1 MSGLYNTTLP
11 VLSINGT
18 NIELNGGVRTA
29 GFASGGGISISPGDG
44 VGSAVGKGGACT
56 ILGGPGDGSGSGGLI
71 SISGGTSGTD
81 LFADGGILI
90 LSGGNS
96 VGTGGVGGDINII
109 TGSGSTKGKLNFFIG
124 DETTGAIK
132 YIWPT
137 VSPTAGQTLTTS
149 SVVGTNPIVSTM
161 GWDSPIYAYARL
173 SQTTLTPLKDL
184 IWNTSV
190 VSSVI
195 TVNVANGVF
204 TLKGGKT
211 YLLTATLLFWGLN
224 GPGNFGF
231 SWVDTSNNILPNF
244 AQTRG
249 QSVGT
254 QNATQTVICT
264 GIYKPVADT
273 GVKVRI
279 VLPGSANNQTISN
292 EGSSAVI
299 TEL

>member
-1 MSGLYNTTLP
+1 MSGSYNTTLP
-11 VLSINGT
+11 ILSVNGT

-29 GFASGGGISISPGDG
+29 GFASGGNISIRPGDG
-44 VGSAVGKGGACT
+44 IGSAVGNGGGCT
-56 ILGGPGDGSGSGGLI
+56 ILSGTGNGGGSGGLV
-71 SISGGTSGTD
+71 SISAGTSGTD

-90 LSGGNS
+90 LSGGTS
-96 VGTGGVGGDINII
+96 AGTAGIGGDVNIV
-109 TGSGSTKGKLNFFIG
+109 TGSGTTTGKLNFFIG
-124 DETTGAIK
+124 GDTTGAIK
-132 YIWPT
+132 YVWPT
-137 VSPTAGQTLTTS
+137 VAPVANNKLVIS
-149 SVVGTNPIVSTM
+149 SVVGTNPVVSTM
-161 GWDSPIYAYARL
+161 AWDSPIYAYARL

-195 TVNVANGVF
+195 TVNVSNGVF
-204 TLKGGKT
+204 TLVGGKT

-231 SWVDTSNNILPNF
+231 SWVDTLNNILPNF

-264 GIYKPVADT
+264 GIYKPVVDT

>member
-96 VGTGGVGGDINII
+96 VGTGGIGGDINII

-137 VSPTAGQTLTTS
+137 ASPTAGQALIS
-149 SVVGTNPIVSTM
+149 STVVGTNPIVSTM
-161 GWDSPIYAYARL
+161 LWSSPAYAYARL
-173 SQTTLTPLKDL
+173 SGSTLTPVKDL
-184 IWNTSV
+184 IWNTDV
-190 VSSVI
+190 VTSSI
-195 TVNVANGVF
+195 SLNTGTGVF
-204 TLKGGKT
+204 TLTGGKT
-211 YLLTATLLFWGLN
+211 YLLTTTLLYYGVN
-224 GPGNFGF
+224 GPGIFGF
-231 SWVDTSNNILPNF
+231 CWVDTSNNVLANF
-244 AQTRG
+244 QRTRVFT
-249 QSVGT
+249 VGLN
-254 QNATQTVICT
+254 NATQTGICT
-264 GIYKPVADT
+264 GIYTPSVT
-273 GVKVRI
+273 GGVKVRI
-279 VLPGSANNQTISN
+279 VLAGNANNQTIRD

>member
-11 VLSINGT
+11 ILAINGT

-29 GFASGGGISISPGDG
+29 ADPSGGGISISPGDG
-44 VGSAVGKGGACT
+44 VGSAVGNGGACT

-161 GWDSPIYAYARL
+161 GWNRPGYAYARL
-173 SQTTLTPLKDL
+173 SAVTLTPIKDL

-190 VSSVI
+190 VTSSI
-195 TVNVANGVF
+195 SLNTGTGVF
-204 TLKGGKT
+204 TLTGGKT
-211 YLLTATLLFWGLN
+211 YLLTTNLIFYGVN
-224 GPGNFGF
+224 SDGDFGF
-231 SWVDTSNNILPNF
+231 CWVDTSNNVLPNF
-244 AQTRG
+244 QRTRVFT
-249 QSVGT
+249 VGLN
-254 QNATQTVICT
+254 NATQTAICT
-264 GIYKPVADT
+264 GIYTPSVT
-273 GVKVRI
+273 GGVKVRI
-279 VLPGSANNQTISN
+279 ILAGNQGNQTIRD
-292 EGSSAVI
+292 EGSAAVI